1 MNYYKVQNYGGKD
14 AWWFTYCGS
23 SAKPNFQYLCDIE
36 VVMGLA
42 CIMFLL
48 ESVHALIKFAQ
59 AYDTFVCGFVI
70 VVKMCCAKLYN
81 MYFDLKKIWCRIVQS
96 VFGPTWKQQWP
107 IVDCFVDWFCN
118 KHLVCGFL
126 FHGQAIQLHKKCFLI
141 RVFTQ
146 ATCDDWT
153 STFEIVKV

>member
-1 MNYYKVQNYGGKD
+1 
-14 AWWFTYCGS
+14 
-23 SAKPNFQYLCDIE
+23 
-36 VVMGLA
+36 MGLA

-96 VFGPTWKQQWP
+96 VFGPT
-107 IVDCFVDWFCN
+107 
-118 KHLVCGFL
+118 
-126 FHGQAIQLHKKCFLI
+126 
-141 RVFTQ
+141 
-146 ATCDDWT
+146 
-153 STFEIVKV
+153 